1 MSLNG
6 YDLLVQSVNTLSN
19 QVLELNQNLS
29 TLSITVS
36 QIRNRQNLTHL
47 MDILPSLPPA
57 AAYNDL
63 DKVLVRDGLLLCCYV
78 KSAISHDWE
87 DLI

>member
-1 MSLNG
+1 
-6 YDLLVQSVNTLSN
+6 
-19 QVLELNQNLS
+19 
-29 TLSITVS
+29 
-36 QIRNRQNLTHL
+36 

-63 DKVLVRDGLLLCCYV
+63 DKVLVRDCLLLCCYV